1 MEGWNGISIM
11 PGSPPVELPHESDAS
26 GQWGCGACWESKWF
40 QWKWEGQAVRWDI
53 APKELLPILFA
64 LVVRGKR
71 WQGRRIV
78 WCCDNMAVVSVVNS
92 GRAKDQM
99 LMHLLWCV
107 FCWDKF
113 CVNVHAEHVPGVEN
127 VAADALSPDN
137 VVTFM
142 QVVPEAE
149 M

>member
-107 FCWDKF
+107 FFVGTNFASTFMRSMYRGSRTWRQTPF
-113 CVNVHAEHVPGVEN
+113 HPTM
-127 VAADALSPDN
+127 LSPLCR
-137 VVTFM
+137 
-142 QVVPEAE
+142 
-149 M
+149 